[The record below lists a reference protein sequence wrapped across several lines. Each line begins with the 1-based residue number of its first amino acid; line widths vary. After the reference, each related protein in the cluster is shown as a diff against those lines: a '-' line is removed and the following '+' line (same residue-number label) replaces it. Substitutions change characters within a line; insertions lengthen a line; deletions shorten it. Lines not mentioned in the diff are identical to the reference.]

1 MRFSNP
7 FSELDRFEWILWIS
21 SIIIIAASFLIGG
34 GGNYLTLIA
43 SLVGATAL
51 IFVAKGRVFGQVM
64 TVVFAV
70 FLCCHILAF
79 QVLRRNDNISVY
91 DFANGNMG
99 GS

>member
-43 SLVGATAL
+43 SLIGATAL
-51 IFVAKGRVFGQVM
+51 IFVAKGNPLG
-64 TVVFAV
+64 
-70 FLCCHILAF
+70 
-79 QVLRRNDNISVY
+79 
-91 DFANGNMG
+91 
-99 GS
+99 